1 MHTINTY
8 TTSTDGKVLKGIA
21 QGEAVRNVH
30 GQTAQ
35 DLMFFAGEQVVL
47 LERLESGLCMGLC
60 EGVVGRFREQD
71 VDFGTSPSKNSP
83 QIAIPTST
91 PSATASATAT
101 ATASPSSPLPPSL
114 SSFPSPTTSLSTAA
128 EEPSST
134 MALQRLPSSSYSAST
149 PPSPPPA
156 PALRPV
162 LMDMN
167 GACTS
172 RSVADEH
179 AIFGA
184 GTRQWSEATSSQED
198 LAVFSALAQQAT
210 LISSSLVLDPLKAGD
225 QAAPELKERHKPRKL
240 LSAENLRLGST
251 ATTASPSNVPRRL
264 ILSSPPTPSS
274 SEHFSLPSPIA
285 HPGTDT
291 MPATTISPTINTTS
305 VNYTSTAS
313 PAVNH
318 APSYAKGAD
327 KRSLSHG
334 LLSPPTQ
341 STASSNADLT
351 NGSSASITT
360 NLLGIKSQIFNQLD
374 HQQPRRAPSPVN
386 AIYQLST
393 PSSSNNS
400 LTSSKPVSPVNS
412 LTSVTLSVTQTIS
425 STRKGSTGVQN
436 GLGAQKP
443 SSRPTT
449 PTKEDRPLQQKQQP
463 ERATQTKKKGSKK
476 PPTRLKTS
484 SKDPA
489 SSSSSSLASP
499 SLLDMQHDIGRDYAL
514 SGRQSLHNRHEPQQQ
529 DHYFSTVL
537 GDLRSKTHNAL
548 RKAGFSIAPDAGL
561 FSDREST
568 KPMDLKVV
576 RMLPSSSANAAAA
589 AAASASASAAGA
601 TPSQQQ
607 QRSGSQSAG
616 DKEKE
621 RSKSTGFF
629 GRPRSRS
636 VKENRPPVLD
646 ARPPPLP
653 PTSASSVEHG
663 SVVGSLSSSSSSSAT
678 ATAAATAAAAAAAN
692 SQLPPLSTS
701 SSSSSSSVFSVR
713 FDRLRQWSISDRGH
727 HRSNSGPARH
737 TDVGAPQKLTGLEES
752 RVMDQYVH
760 GTGDSHMQ
768 ALPLPP
774 LPPLPPQVVIDGGG
788 NGPGGGGPG
797 TVNNGGG
804 GGILA
809 ELRRKKKGHQRRMS
823 EATTL
828 TVASTR
834 SAGGYSQR
842 FQIQQQQ
849 HQASGLGSPLPLPQ
863 PEKQSRAMGNWF
875 GKSKRRSYHSI
886 EEVDSRKP
894 HVFGNG
900 IEGGVDSRPTSMLFF
915 DCDEDDEDLFDD
927 SEAEEE
933 ERETGRHS
941 RRATGDGTA
950 WTTVA
955 ETGEK
960 KPQVVVNHYGFI
972 CDKQEEIVKPQ
983 EQNGSGSGSIVGE
996 MAAKLDSAFLAE
1008 HERKRLMK
1016 KQHEF
1021 TRVSEIKWMHAV
1033 TQLQPEQVKKSN
1045 KYKKLAR
1052 RGVPTSVRGRVWQFL
1067 ANTHQYRE
1075 PGLFQEL
1082 LTRGHIPIHD
1092 VIARDVHRCYPD
1104 HVHFRDGMGGTGQED
1119 LHSILKAYA
1128 HYKPSVGYCQGM
1140 GRLVGMM
1147 LMQMPVEEAFWLLVA
1162 TIESYLNE
1170 YFTPTLRQLR
1180 IDAQVFERLLKA
1192 EDPRLASHL
1201 ERNDVLPIMYMT
1213 QWFLTLFTMSLPWAS
1228 VLRVW
1233 DVFYFDGVKTLFR
1246 VGLAVLQ
1253 ICRSHLLEHCPSSSE
1268 CMDYLL
1274 HVPLDILGP
1283 EVLLER
1289 TAFRIRLKRDNIEK
1303 ISALTAGEMDA
1314 KEGGAESSK
1323 TSDTSA
1329 VSKGPVSPPLSAQKA
1344 ESMPSSPVI
1353 KSPMSSPK
1361 SLPAAPSETETV
1373 NTTAELAIAA
1383 ALSIVTTPEAIGAA
1397 RDNVD
1402 EIQQDMA
1409 ASPEIKIKMDGIG
1422 GGDQRA
1428 QQSLSNP
1435 ASPTSPTSLSIPA
1448 SPSSPSSPTSPSS
1461 SIRFSQDKALP
1472 ALPPKPRSQ
1481 PAVSRSLT
1489 LSISS
1494 PSLAEVASLACV
1506 AVPAP
1511 LSPLPPLP
1519 PSVAVPVG
1527 AGSTSG
1533 FLFKMRKRAGTM
1545 RG

>member
-8 TTSTDGKVLKGIA
+8 TTSTDGKVLRGIA
-21 QGEAVRNVH
+21 QGEAIRNVH

-71 VDFGTSPSKNSP
+71 VDFGASLSKNSP
-83 QIAIPTST
+83 QIAIP
-91 PSATASATAT
+91 ATAASATAT

-134 MALQRLPSSSYSAST
+134 TAALQRPPFLSYSASA

-172 RSVADEH
+172 RSVADEQ

-184 GTRQWSEATSSQED
+184 GTRKWSEPTSSQED
-198 LAVFSALAQQAT
+198 LAVFSALTQQAT

-240 LSAENLRLGST
+240 LSAEDLRLDST
-251 ATTASPSNVPRRL
+251 ATTTASSDVPRRL

-291 MPATTISPTINTTS
+291 MPAITTSPTTNSTS
-305 VNYTSTAS
+305 VNYTSTAQ
-313 PAVNH
+313 PAVDH
-318 APSYAKGAD
+318 GPSYSKGAD
-327 KRSLSHG
+327 KRNLSHG

-360 NLLGIKSQIFNQLD
+360 NLLGIKSQVFNQVE

-412 LTSVTLSVTQTIS
+412 LTSVSLSVTQTIS
-425 STRKGSTGVQN
+425 STRKGSTGAAN
-436 GLGAQKP
+436 GAAVHKP
-443 SSRPTT
+443 NSRPTT
-449 PTKEDRPLQQKQQP
+449 PTKEERPLQQKQQQ
-463 ERATQTKKKGSKK
+463 ERVTQTKKKGSKK
-476 PPTRLKTS
+476 PPTRLRTS

-499 SLLDMQHDIGRDYAL
+499 SLLDMQHEIGRDYAL

-529 DHYFSTVL
+529 DHYFSTVF

-576 RMLPSSSANAAAA
+576 RMLPTSSANAAAA
-589 AAASASASAAGA
+589 AAATASASAAAA
-601 TPSQQQ
+601 TLGQQQ

-621 RSKSTGFF
+621 RSKSSGFF

-636 VKENRPPVLD
+636 VKENRPPALD

-653 PTSASSVEHG
+653 PATTSSTEHG
-663 SVVGSLSSSSSSSAT
+663 SVVGSLSSSSSSAT
-678 ATAAATAAAAAAAN
+678 ATAVTI

-760 GTGDSHMQ
+760 GSGDGHMQ
-768 ALPLPP
+768 GLPLPP

-788 NGPGGGGPG
+788 SGPGGGGLG
-797 TVNNGGG
+797 NTSNGGG

-849 HQASGLGSPLPLPQ
+849 HQASGMGGPTQLPQ

-886 EEVDSRKP
+886 EEVDPRKP

-941 RRATGDGTA
+941 RRATGDGTGWSTA
-950 WTTVA
+950 A
-955 ETGEK
+955 ESGEK

-972 CDKQEEIVKPQ
+972 CDKQEETVKPQ

-1192 EDPRLASHL
+1192 EDPRLAAHL

-1274 HVPLDILGP
+1274 HVPLEILGP

-1314 KEGGAESSK
+1314 KEGGTETSK
-1323 TSDTSA
+1323 TSDTTT
-1329 VSKGPVSPPLSAQKA
+1329 VSKEAVSPPLSAQKV
-1344 ESMPSSPVI
+1344 ESVPSSPVA
-1353 KSPMSSPK
+1353 KSPISSPK
-1361 SLPAAPSETETV
+1361 SLPATPSDLDNVT
-1373 NTTAELAIAA
+1373 TTAESAIAA
-1383 ALSIVTTPEAIGAA
+1383 ALSIVTTPDIIRAA
-1397 RDNVD
+1397 CDNAD
-1402 EIQQDMA
+1402 DIQPA
-1409 ASPEIKIKMDGIG
+1409 KAESPEVNGTKD
-1422 GGDQRA
+1422 GDQRTS
-1428 QQSLSNP
+1428 QSPSNP
-1435 ASPTSPTSLSIPA
+1435 ASPASPTIPSRPA
-1448 SPSSPSSPTSPSS
+1448 SPSSPTSPS
-1461 SIRFSQDKALP
+1461 ILLTFSQDKALP
-1472 ALPPKPRSQ
+1472 ALPPKPQSQ

-1489 LSISS
+1489 LSTSS

-1506 AVPAP
+1506 TVPAP

-1519 PSVAVPVG
+1519 PSVAAPG
-1527 AGSTSG
+1527 AGGTSG

>member
-1 MHTINTY
+1 M
-8 TTSTDGKVLKGIA
+8 SPDGKVLRGIA
-21 QGEAVRNVH
+21 QGEAIRNVH

-47 LERLESGLCMGLC
+47 LERLEGGLCMGLC

-71 VDFGTSPSKNSP
+71 VDFCTSPSKNSP
-83 QIAIPTST
+83 QIVIPA
-91 PSATASATAT
+91 PTASATAT

-128 EEPSST
+128 EEPSSAIV
-134 MALQRLPSSSYSAST
+134 ALQRPPSLSYSASS

-172 RSVADEH
+172 RSVADEQ

-184 GTRQWSEATSSQED
+184 GTRKWSEATSSQED
-198 LAVFSALAQQAT
+198 LAVFSALTKQAT

-225 QAAPELKERHKPRKL
+225 QAAPELKERPKPKKL

-251 ATTASPSNVPRRL
+251 TTTASPSTVPRRL

-274 SEHFSLPSPIA
+274 SEHFTLPSPTA

-291 MPATTISPTINTTS
+291 MPATTTSPTINNTS
-305 VNYTSTAS
+305 VNYTSTAQ
-313 PAVNH
+313 PTDNH
-318 APSYAKGAD
+318 GLSYSKGAD
-327 KRSLSHG
+327 KRTLSHG

-360 NLLGIKSQIFNQLD
+360 NLLGIKSQVFNQPD

-425 STRKGSTGVQN
+425 STRKGSTGVPQ
-436 GLGAQKP
+436 GVGAQKP
-443 SSRPTT
+443 SNRPTT
-449 PTKEDRPLQQKQQP
+449 PTKEERPLQQKQQQQQ
-463 ERATQTKKKGSKK
+463 ERTKKKGSKK
-476 PPTRLKTS
+476 PPTRLRTS

-514 SGRQSLHNRHEPQQQ
+514 SGRQPLHNRHEPQQQ
-529 DHYFSTVL
+529 DHYFATVF

-576 RMLPSSSANAAAA
+576 RMLPTSNANAAAA
-589 AAASASASAAGA
+589 AAASSG
-601 TPSQQQ
+601 QQQ

-616 DKEKE
+616 DKDKE

-636 VKENRPPVLD
+636 VKEDRPPALD

-653 PTSASSVEHG
+653 PTTTSSAEHG
-663 SVVGSLSSSSSSSAT
+663 SAVGSLSSSSSSAT
-678 ATAAATAAAAAAAN
+678 AIAN

-760 GTGDSHMQ
+760 GSGDSHIQ
-768 ALPLPP
+768 AVPLPP

-788 NGPGGGGPG
+788 SGP
-797 TVNNGGG
+797 GGG

-849 HQASGLGSPLPLPQ
+849 HQASGMGGPIPLPQ
-863 PEKQSRAMGNWF
+863 PEKQNRAMGNWF

-886 EEVDSRKP
+886 EEVDPRKP
-894 HVFGNG
+894 HVLGNG

-927 SEAEEE
+927 SEVEEE

-950 WTTVA
+950 WSTVA
-955 ETGEK
+955 ESGEK

-972 CDKQEEIVKPQ
+972 CDKQEETVKPQ

-1021 TRVSEIKWMHAV
+1021 TRVSEIKWMNAV

-1192 EDPRLASHL
+1192 EDPRLAAHL

-1314 KEGGAESSK
+1314 KEGGTETSK
-1323 TSDTSA
+1323 ASDTPPA
-1329 VSKGPVSPPLSAQKA
+1329 SKGPVSPPLSAQKM
-1344 ESMPSSPVI
+1344 ESVPSSPVA
-1353 KSPMSSPK
+1353 KSTMSSPK
-1361 SLPAAPSETETV
+1361 SLPATPPGSDVV
-1373 NTTAELAIAA
+1373 NTTAECAIAA
-1383 ALSIVTTPEAIGAA
+1383 ALSIVTTPEALKTA
-1397 RDNVD
+1397 RNDTD
-1402 EIQQDMA
+1402 AIQQDKA
-1409 ASPEIKIKMDGIG
+1409 ESAEVDDIGANQHAQKSP
-1422 GGDQRA
+1422 
-1428 QQSLSNP
+1428 SNG
-1435 ASPTSPTSLSIPA
+1435 ASPTSPLSPRG
-1448 SPSSPSSPTSPSS
+1448 PVNPSSPTSPSS
-1461 SIRFSQDKALP
+1461 PISFSQDKALP
-1472 ALPPKPRSQ
+1472 ALPPKPQSQ

-1489 LSISS
+1489 LSTSS

-1506 AVPAP
+1506 TVPAP

-1519 PSVAVPVG
+1519 PSIAAPAG
-1527 AGSTSG
+1527 AGGTSG

>member
-1 MHTINTY
+1 
-8 TTSTDGKVLKGIA
+8 
-21 QGEAVRNVH
+21 
-30 GQTAQ
+30 
-35 DLMFFAGEQVVL
+35 
-47 LERLESGLCMGLC
+47 
-60 EGVVGRFREQD
+60 
-71 VDFGTSPSKNSP
+71 
-83 QIAIPTST
+83 
-91 PSATASATAT
+91 
-101 ATASPSSPLPPSL
+101 
-114 SSFPSPTTSLSTAA
+114 
-128 EEPSST
+128 
-134 MALQRLPSSSYSAST
+134 
-149 PPSPPPA
+149 
-156 PALRPV
+156 
-162 LMDMN
+162 
-167 GACTS
+167 
-172 RSVADEH
+172 
-179 AIFGA
+179 
-184 GTRQWSEATSSQED
+184 
-198 LAVFSALAQQAT
+198 
-210 LISSSLVLDPLKAGD
+210 
-225 QAAPELKERHKPRKL
+225 
-240 LSAENLRLGST
+240 
-251 ATTASPSNVPRRL
+251 
-264 ILSSPPTPSS
+264 
-274 SEHFSLPSPIA
+274 
-285 HPGTDT
+285 
-291 MPATTISPTINTTS
+291 
-305 VNYTSTAS
+305 
-313 PAVNH
+313 
-318 APSYAKGAD
+318 
-327 KRSLSHG
+327 
-334 LLSPPTQ
+334 
-341 STASSNADLT
+341 
-351 NGSSASITT
+351 
-360 NLLGIKSQIFNQLD
+360 
-374 HQQPRRAPSPVN
+374 
-386 AIYQLST
+386 
-393 PSSSNNS
+393 
-400 LTSSKPVSPVNS
+400 
-412 LTSVTLSVTQTIS
+412 
-425 STRKGSTGVQN
+425 
-436 GLGAQKP
+436 
-443 SSRPTT
+443 
-449 PTKEDRPLQQKQQP
+449 
-463 ERATQTKKKGSKK
+463 
-476 PPTRLKTS
+476 
-484 SKDPA
+484 
-489 SSSSSSLASP
+489 
-499 SLLDMQHDIGRDYAL
+499 MQHDIGRDYAL
-514 SGRQSLHNRHEPQQQ
+514 SGRQPLHNRHEPQQQ
-529 DHYFSTVL
+529 DHYFATVF

-576 RMLPSSSANAAAA
+576 RMLPTSSANAAAA
-589 AAASASASAAGA
+589 AAATASTTAAAA
-601 TPSQQQ
+601 TSGQQQ

-636 VKENRPPVLD
+636 VKENRPPALD

-653 PTSASSVEHG
+653 PMTTPSTEHG
-663 SVVGSLSSSSSSSAT
+663 SVVGSLSSSSSSAT
-678 ATAAATAAAAAAAN
+678 AVAN

-760 GTGDSHMQ
+760 GSGDSHMQ

-788 NGPGGGGPG
+788 SGPGGGGPG
-797 TVNNGGG
+797 NTSNSSG

-849 HQASGLGSPLPLPQ
+849 QQHQASGLGSPVPLPQ
-863 PEKQSRAMGNWF
+863 PEKQGRAMGNWF

-886 EEVDSRKP
+886 EEVDPRKP

-950 WTTVA
+950 WSTVA
-955 ETGEK
+955 EAGEK

-972 CDKQEEIVKPQ
+972 CDKQEETVKPQ

-1192 EDPRLASHL
+1192 EDPRLAAHL

-1253 ICRSHLLEHCPSSSE
+1253 ICRSHLLENCPSSSE

-1314 KEGGAESSK
+1314 KEGGTETSK
-1323 TSDTSA
+1323 ASDTSA
-1329 VSKGPVSPPLSAQKA
+1329 VSKGPVSPPLSAQKV
-1344 ESMPSSPVI
+1344 ESIPSSPVA
-1353 KSPMSSPK
+1353 KSSMSSPK
-1361 SLPAAPSETETV
+1361 SLPATPSDPETV
-1373 NTTAELAIAA
+1373 HTTAGSAIAA
-1383 ALSIVTTPEAIGAA
+1383 ALSIVTTPEAIVTA

-1402 EIQQDMA
+1402 VTRQDKA
-1409 ASPEIKIKMDGIG
+1409 ESPEVKVDGIS

-1428 QQSLSNP
+1428 QQSPSGPASPTSPIGSSSP
-1435 ASPTSPTSLSIPA
+1435 ASPTSPTSPN
-1448 SPSSPSSPTSPSS
+1448 SPIS
-1461 SIRFSQDKALP
+1461 FSQDKALP
-1472 ALPPKPRSQ
+1472 ALPSKPRSQ

-1489 LSISS
+1489 LSTSS

-1506 AVPAP
+1506 TVPAP

-1519 PSVAVPVG
+1519 PSVAAPVG
-1527 AGSTSG
+1527 AGGTSG

>member
-1 MHTINTY
+1 MHSINTY
-8 TTSTDGKVLKGIA
+8 TMSTDGKVLRGIA
-21 QGEAVRNVH
+21 QGEAIRNVH

-71 VDFGTSPSKNSP
+71 VDFGTWPSKNSP
-83 QIAIPTST
+83 QIAIPA
-91 PSATASATAT
+91 PTASATAT

-134 MALQRLPSSSYSAST
+134 IAALQRPPSSYSAST

-156 PALRPV
+156 PTLRPV

-172 RSVADEH
+172 RSVADEQ
-179 AIFGA
+179 AIFGP
-184 GTRQWSEATSSQED
+184 GTRKWSEATASQED
-198 LAVFSALAQQAT
+198 LVVFSALAEQAT

-251 ATTASPSNVPRRL
+251 ATTASPSSAPRRL

-291 MPATTISPTINTTS
+291 MPATTTSPITNTIS
-305 VNYTSTAS
+305 VNYTSTAP
-313 PAVNH
+313 PAVDH
-318 APSYAKGAD
+318 GLSYSKGAD
-327 KRSLSHG
+327 KRNLSHG

-360 NLLGIKSQIFNQLD
+360 NLLGIKSQVFNQLD

-400 LTSSKPVSPVNS
+400 LTSSKPMSPVNS
-412 LTSVTLSVTQTIS
+412 LTSVSLSVTQTIS

-436 GLGAQKP
+436 GAGSQKP
-443 SSRPTT
+443 NSRPTT
-449 PTKEDRPLQQKQQP
+449 PTKEERPLQQKQQQ
-463 ERATQTKKKGSKK
+463 ERATQTKKKSSKK
-476 PPTRLKTS
+476 PPTRLRTS

-499 SLLDMQHDIGRDYAL
+499 SLMDMQHDIGRDYAL
-514 SGRQSLHNRHEPQQQ
+514 SGRQPLHNRHEPQQQ
-529 DHYFSTVL
+529 DHYFATVF

-576 RMLPSSSANAAAA
+576 RMLPTSSANAAAA
-589 AAASASASAAGA
+589 AAATASTTAVAATSG
-601 TPSQQQ
+601 QQQ

-636 VKENRPPVLD
+636 VKENRPPALD

-653 PTSASSVEHG
+653 PMTTSSTEHG
-663 SVVGSLSSSSSSSAT
+663 SVVGSLSSSSSSAT
-678 ATAAATAAAAAAAN
+678 AVAT

-760 GTGDSHMQ
+760 GSGDSHMQ

-788 NGPGGGGPG
+788 SGPGGGGPG
-797 TVNNGGG
+797 NTSNSSG

-842 FQIQQQQ
+842 IQIQQQQQQQ
-849 HQASGLGSPLPLPQ
+849 HQASGLGSPVPLPQ
-863 PEKQSRAMGNWF
+863 PEKQGRAMGNWF

-886 EEVDSRKP
+886 EEVDPRKP

-950 WTTVA
+950 WSTVA
-955 ETGEK
+955 EVGEK

-972 CDKQEEIVKPQ
+972 CDKQEETVKPQ

-1192 EDPRLASHL
+1192 EDPRLAAHL

-1314 KEGGAESSK
+1314 KEGGTETSK
-1323 TSDTSA
+1323 ASDTSA
-1329 VSKGPVSPPLSAQKA
+1329 VSKGPVSPPLSAQKV
-1344 ESMPSSPVI
+1344 ESIPSSPVAR
-1353 KSPMSSPK
+1353 SPISSPK
-1361 SLPAAPSETETV
+1361 SLPATPSDSETV
-1373 NTTAELAIAA
+1373 HTTAGSAIAA
-1383 ALSIVTTPEAIGAA
+1383 ALSIVTTPEAIVTA
-1397 RDNVD
+1397 RGNV
-1402 EIQQDMA
+1402 EVTQQDKA
-1409 ASPEIKIKMDGIG
+1409 ESPEVKVDGIG
-1422 GGDQRA
+1422 DGDRRA
-1428 QQSLSNP
+1428 QQSPSGP
-1435 ASPTSPTSLSIPA
+1435 ASPTSPTGSGSPA
-1448 SPSSPSSPTSPSS
+1448 SPSSPTSPSS
-1461 SIRFSQDKALP
+1461 PISFSQDKALP
-1472 ALPPKPRSQ
+1472 ALPSKPRSQ

-1489 LSISS
+1489 LSTSS

-1506 AVPAP
+1506 TVPAP

-1519 PSVAVPVG
+1519 PSVAAPVG
-1527 AGSTSG
+1527 AGGTSG